1 MTIACGIATVGSGL
15 ELRSRNNYLGRGNR
29 MAGREKSYIRL
40 VDIETGE
47 EVAAAVMTEATA
59 RRIAKLYMVYGI
71 YTQAYGIHTKA
82 VA

>member
-1 MTIACGIATVGSGL
+1 
-15 ELRSRNNYLGRGNR
+15 

-47 EVAAAVMTEATA
+47 EVAAAEMTEAA
-59 RRIAKLYMVYGI
+59 VKRISKLYAAFGI
-71 YTQAYGIHTKA
+71 YTKA

>member
-1 MTIACGIATVGSGL
+1 VPRIT
-15 ELRSRNNYLGRGNR
+15 YLGRGNR

-47 EVAAAVMTEATA
+47 EVAAAVMTIAAA
-59 RRIAKLYMVYGI
+59 RRIAKLYMAYGI
-71 YTQAYGIHTKA
+71 YTKA

>member
-1 MTIACGIATVGSGL
+1 MTIPYGSYTVGDGL
-15 ELRSRNNYLGRGNR
+15 ELSGLGITYLGRGKR

-47 EVAAAVMTEATA
+47 EVAAAVMSAATVK
-59 RRIAKLYMVYGI
+59 RIAKLYEQYGI
-71 YTQAYGIHTKA
+71 YTKQ

>member
-1 MTIACGIATVGSGL
+1 LTILYGSYTVRNGL
-15 ELRSRNNYLGRGNR
+15 ELSTRNKYLGRGNR

-47 EVAAAVMTEATA
+47 EVAAAVMTAA
-59 RRIAKLYMVYGI
+59 AVKRIAKLYAAFGI
-71 YTQAYGIHTKA
+71 YTKA

>member
-1 MTIACGIATVGSGL
+1 LTILYGSYTVRNGL
-15 ELRSRNNYLGRGNR
+15 ELSTRITYLGRGKR

-47 EVAAAVMTEATA
+47 EVAAAVMSAATVK
-59 RRIAKLYMVYGI
+59 RIAKLYAAYGI
-71 YTQAYGIHTKA
+71 YTKA

>member
-1 MTIACGIATVGSGL
+1 
-15 ELRSRNNYLGRGNR
+15 

-47 EVAAAVMTEATA
+47 EVAAAVMTAA
-59 RRIAKLYMVYGI
+59 AVKRIAKLYAAFGI
-71 YTQAYGIHTKA
+71 YIKQ

>member
-1 MTIACGIATVGSGL
+1 
-15 ELRSRNNYLGRGNR
+15 

-47 EVAAAVMTEATA
+47 EVAAAVMTAAAA
-59 RRIAKLYMVYGI
+59 RRIAKLYMAYGI
-71 YTQAYGIHTKA
+71 YTKA

>member
-1 MTIACGIATVGSGL
+1 
-15 ELRSRNNYLGRGNR
+15 

-47 EVAAAVMTEATA
+47 EVAAAVMTAA
-59 RRIAKLYMVYGI
+59 AVKRIAKLYAAYGI
-71 YTQAYGIHTKA
+71 YTKA